1 MVKVVGGSRGSLA
14 FVVKWNC
21 GMEEVEYESCESTGV
36 SLLVDAESRPK
47 RRYLPHTFHPVTIGT
62 HPLITTRGDIS
73 TSI

>member
-1 MVKVVGGSRGSLA
+1 MVKVVGGSRGCLA

-21 GMEEVEYESCESTGV
+21 GIEEVEYESCESTGV
-36 SLLVDAESRPK
+36 SLFVNAESRPK
-47 RRYLPHTFHPVTIGT
+47 CTWVHTFHPVTIGT

>member
-1 MVKVVGGSRGSLA
+1 MVEVVGGSRGSLA

-21 GMEEVEYESCESTGV
+21 GIVEVEYESCESTGV
-36 SLLVDAESRPK
+36 SLFVDAESRPK
-47 RRYLPHTFHPVTIGT
+47 RRYIRT